1 MDQFSQSP
9 MQQHELTM
17 RQMVQQIHL
26 GKLNL
31 DQAAVH
37 FNVNRKTVRHWVNKV
52 EQETELSRQTVDE
65 QPNLPPTQKETT
77 TPCFP
82 SQGNE
87 QASEL
92 RARVHAL
99 EQELEVAQFIA
110 LYYSTI
116 VKVAEQELG
125 VDIEKKPPWPGPLPS
140 HPIHAHELS

>member
-31 DQAAVH
+31 DQAAVQ
-37 FNVNRKTVRHWVNKV
+37 FNVNRKTVRHWVDKV
-52 EQETELSRQTVDE
+52 EQEAKLNRQTASE
-65 QPNLPPTQKETT
+65 QPNLPPTPTKTAV
-77 TPCFP
+77 PRFP
-82 SQGNE
+82 SQGDD

-99 EQELEVAQFIA
+99 EQELEVAQFKA

-116 VKVAEQELG
+116 VRVAEQELG
-125 VDIEKKPPWPGPLPS
+125 VDIEKKSVTKPS
-140 HPIHAHELS
+140 GSCS

>member
-31 DQAAVH
+31 DQAAVQ

-52 EQETELSRQTVDE
+52 EQEAQLSRQTAAE
-65 QPNLPPTQKETT
+65 QPDLPHTRKETA
-77 TPCFP
+77 TPCFLL
-82 SQGNE
+82 QGNE

-99 EQELEVAQFIA
+99 EQELEVAKFKA

-116 VKVAEQELG
+116 VKVAGQELG
-125 VDIEKKPPWPGPLPS
+125 VDIEKKSATKPS
-140 HPIHAHELS
+140 DSCS

>member
-1 MDQFSQSP
+1 MAQFSQSP

-31 DQAAVH
+31 DQAAVQ
-37 FNVNRKTVRHWVNKV
+37 FNVNRKTVRHWVDKV
-52 EQETELSRQTVDE
+52 EQEAKINGQTTSQ
-65 QPNLPPTQKETT
+65 QPNLPPTPSETA
-77 TPCFP
+77 TPRFP

-99 EQELEVAQFIA
+99 EQELEVAKFKA
-110 LYYSTI
+110 LYYSSI

-125 VDIEKKPPWPGPLPS
+125 VDIEKKSATKPS
-140 HPIHAHELS
+140 GSCS

>member
-1 MDQFSQSP
+1 MAQFSQSP
-9 MQQHELTM
+9 MQEHELTM

-31 DQAAVH
+31 DQAAVQ
-37 FNVNRKTVRHWVNKV
+37 FNINRKTVRHWVNKV
-52 EQETELSRQTVDE
+52 EQEAEPNRQTVAE
-65 QPNLPPTQKETT
+65 QPNLPPTPTKTA
-77 TPCFP
+77 TPCSP

-92 RARVHAL
+92 QARVYAL
-99 EQELEVAQFIA
+99 EQELEVAKFKA

-125 VDIEKKPPWPGPLPS
+125 VDIEKKSATKPS
-140 HPIHAHELS
+140 DSCS

>member
-1 MDQFSQSP
+1 

-31 DQAAVH
+31 DQAAVQ

-52 EQETELSRQTVDE
+52 EQEVELSRQTAAE
-65 QPNLPPTQKETT
+65 QPNLPPTRKQIA
-77 TPCFP
+77 TPRF
-82 SQGNE
+82 SSKANE

-92 RARVHAL
+92 LARVHAL
-99 EQELEVAQFIA
+99 EQELEVAQFKS

-116 VKVAEQELG
+116 VRVAEQELG
-125 VDIEKKPPWPGPLPS
+125 VDIEKKSVTKPS
-140 HPIHAHELS
+140 GSC